1 MLRLLLLAVTLALA
15 LAPSAWAFETSAR
28 AAIVL
33 DYRTGA
39 VLFAKNADQAI
50 PPASMSKLMTAYMV
64 FERLKEGSLKLD
76 DTLPVSERA
85 WRIEGSEMFVKV
97 GERVRVED
105 LLRGMII
112 QSGNDACIVFAEA
125 LAGSEQAFAER
136 MTERARELGLT
147 VSHFKN
153 ATGLPDPEHVMS
165 VRDLGI
171 LAMRIIR
178 DFPEYYKYYSER
190 EFTFNNIKQPNRN
203 PLLQAGVPGVDG
215 MKTGFTKEAGY
226 GLVASAERDGR
237 RLVTVIAGLDKLRER
252 RSEAEQLL
260 EFGYREFQ
268 EYRLFQAGET
278 VAEAEVWQGSESKV
292 PLVSD
297 GVVGVTLSREARKG
311 MVAKL
316 RYESPVQA
324 PIAKGQRLGTLE
336 VTAPGSDLV
345 SIPLVAGKDVPRAG
359 MFGRIAGAINYLVF
373 GAG

>member
-1 MLRLLLLAVTLALA
+1 MLRLLLFACSLMLALA
-15 LAPSAWAFETSAR
+15 GPAAAFETSAR
-28 AAIVL
+28 AAIVV

-39 VLFAKNADQAI
+39 VLFAKNPDQAI
-50 PPASMSKLMTAYMV
+50 PPASMSKLMTAYLV
-64 FERLKEGSLKLD
+64 FERLKEGSLSLD

-85 WRIEGSEMFVKV
+85 WRVEGSEMFVKV

-125 LAGSEQAFAER
+125 LAGSEAGFAQR
-136 MTERARELGLT
+136 MNEKARELGLT
-147 VSHFKN
+147 SSNFKN

-165 VRDLGI
+165 VRDLATLG
-171 LAMRIIR
+171 MRIIK

-226 GLVASAERDGR
+226 GLVTSAERDGR

-260 EFGYREFQ
+260 EYGFREFQ

-278 VAEAEVWQGSESKV
+278 VAEAGVWQGSESKV
-292 PLVSD
+292 PLVAE
-297 GVVGVTLSREARKG
+297 GIVGVTLSREARKG

-324 PIAKGQRLGTLE
+324 PVAKGQRLGTLE
-336 VTAPGSDLV
+336 VTAPGSDVV
-345 SIPLVAGKDVPRAG
+345 SIPLVAGRDVPRAG